1 MRFCLAY
8 PPVTSFGFI
17 SLFLKSPVRFRN
29 TVLTPLPYFFAV
41 DSSVNITKGKTTE
54 HFLVFLLKFQGR
66 DKHCSNYPSN
76 HGIEVVLEYR

>member
-1 MRFCLAY
+1 MRFCLASNFLWVY
-8 PPVTSFGFI
+8 FFVSKI
-17 SLFLKSPVRFRN
+17 SYKIRN

-41 DSSVNITKGKTTE
+41 DSSVNITKGKMAE

-66 DKHCSNYPSN
+66 DKHFSNYPSN